1 MSAWAR
7 PRRTARRGCAE
18 YFLPEEDGGGP
29 GIQDGEAVQWYV
41 FSAVDSASS
50 TLASWG
56 VGGDVGK
63 SAQSQILSFV
73 FDFLRPA
80 GAGTAPADLLLPL
93 DNLPGF
99 VVAEVGNVNGIASE
113 NGLL

>member
-1 MSAWAR
+1 M
-7 PRRTARRGCAE
+7 
-18 YFLPEEDGGGP
+18 
-29 GIQDGEAVQWYV
+29 
-41 FSAVDSASS
+41 
-50 TLASWG
+50 
-56 VGGDVGK
+56 GK